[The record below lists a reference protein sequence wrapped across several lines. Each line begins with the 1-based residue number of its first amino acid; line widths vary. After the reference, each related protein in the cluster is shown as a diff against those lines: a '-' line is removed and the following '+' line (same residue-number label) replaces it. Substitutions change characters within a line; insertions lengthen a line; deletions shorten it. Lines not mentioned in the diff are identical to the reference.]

1 MIFVNISVIYGS
13 TKKACTYN
21 CVQLLLNSLKLTTP
35 IIVKEFFLEKEIS
48 NKSDRFFSCFIN
60 GDFIYLSSNSLDYL
74 TNSLD
79 NSDLIILASPVIQCD
94 ITAELNSLL
103 NHLFYK
109 SIEYNTKSFVNTKIG
124 LVMSTTAGAGLPT
137 TINNLKK
144 NLFFWGI
151 NNVFR
156 FSKTIYEMNWEDVNL
171 KTKLK
176 INKTIFKLS
185 NKILNKYSNSS
196 SMNMSVS
203 NKIIPYLFEQ
213 YFKNQNTNVIP
224 LSFKRNRIY
233 SPRARKIH

>member
-35 IIVKEFFLEKEIS
+35 ITVKEFFLEKEIS
-48 NKSDRFFSCFIN
+48 NKSDRFFSCFID
-60 GDFIYLSSNSLDYL
+60 GDFIYLNSNSLDYL
-74 TNSLD
+74 TSSLD

-94 ITAELNSLL
+94 ITTELNSLL

-109 SIEYNTKSFVNTKIG
+109 SIEYNTKSFMHTKIG

-137 TINNLKK
+137 TISNLKK

-151 NNVFR
+151 HNVFR
-156 FSKTIYEMNWEDVNL
+156 FSKTIYEMNWEDVDL
-171 KTKLK
+171 KTKIK

-185 NKILNKYSNSS
+185 NKILNKYANSA
-196 SMNMSVS
+196 SMNMTVS
-203 NKIIPYLFEQ
+203 NKIIPYLFEP
-213 YFKNQNTNVIP
+213 YFKNQNINVIP
-224 LSFKRNRIY
+224 VNFKRNRIY
-233 SPRARKIH
+233 PHRARKIH